1 MSKKISECDN
11 NWTNTP
17 TMFIADKLYVDD
29 FIPMVNKCSTV
40 DEFNT
45 GAKEIIMNRIGSYK
59 SYIDDTCLDPNNDL
73 KLLAISALDNVDVE
87 KILQV
92 VTSCF
97 QQEILLYQLESK
109 VRNIVKELKY
119 CRYNKIVDLIRY

>member
-1 MSKKISECDN
+1 MSKKISECDS

-29 FIPMVNKCSTV
+29 FIPMVNTCSTV

-45 GAKEIIMNRIGSYK
+45 GAKEIIMNKIGSYK

-97 QQEILLYQLESK
+97 QQEILLYQLESR

-119 CRYNKIVDLIRY
+119 CRYNKIVDLIRD

>member
-11 NWTNTP
+11 NLTNTP

-29 FIPMVNKCSTV
+29 FIPMVNTCSTV

-45 GAKEIIMNRIGSYK
+45 GAKEIIMNKIGSYK

-97 QQEILLYQLESK
+97 QQEILLYQLESR

>member
-29 FIPMVNKCSTV
+29 FIPMVNACSTV

-45 GAKEIIMNRIGSYK
+45 GAKEIIMNKIESYK
-59 SYIDDTCLDPNNDL
+59 SYIDDICLDPNNDL

-92 VTSCF
+92 VKSCF

>member
-11 NWTNTP
+11 NWTNIP

-29 FIPMVNKCSTV
+29 FIPMVNTCSTV

-45 GAKEIIMNRIGSYK
+45 GAKEIIMNKIGSYK

-97 QQEILLYQLESK
+97 QQEILLYHLESR
-109 VRNIVKELKY
+109 VRNIVKELKC

>member
-1 MSKKISECDN
+1 MSKKISECDS
-11 NWTNTP
+11 NWTNAP

-29 FIPMVNKCSTV
+29 FIPMVNTCSTV

-45 GAKEIIMNRIGSYK
+45 GAKEIIMNKIESYK
-59 SYIDDTCLDPNNDL
+59 SYIDDICLDPNNDL
-73 KLLAISALDNVDVE
+73 KILAISALDNVDVE

>member
-11 NWTNTP
+11 NWTNTT

-29 FIPMVNKCSTV
+29 FIPMVNTCSTV

-45 GAKEIIMNRIGSYK
+45 GAKEIIMNKIGSFK
-59 SYIDDTCLDPNNDL
+59 SHIDDACLDPNNDL

>member
-45 GAKEIIMNRIGSYK
+45 GAKEIIMNKIGSYK
-59 SYIDDTCLDPNNDL
+59 SYIDDICLESNNDL

-97 QQEILLYQLESK
+97 QQEILLYQLENK

>member
-29 FIPMVNKCSTV
+29 FIPMVNACSTV

-45 GAKEIIMNRIGSYK
+45 VAKEIIMNKIVSYK

>member
-11 NWTNTP
+11 KWTNTP

-29 FIPMVNKCSTV
+29 FISMVNTCSTV

-45 GAKEIIMNRIGSYK
+45 GAKEIIMNKIGSYK
-59 SYIDDTCLDPNNDL
+59 SYIDDICLDPNNDL

-97 QQEILLYQLESK
+97 QQEILLYQLESR

>member
-29 FIPMVNKCSTV
+29 FIPMVNTCSTV

-45 GAKEIIMNRIGSYK
+45 GAKEIIMNKIESYK
-59 SYIDDTCLDPNNDL
+59 SYIDDICLDPNNDL

>member
-29 FIPMVNKCSTV
+29 FIPMVNKCSTI

-45 GAKEIIMNRIGSYK
+45 GAKEIIMNKIGSYK
-59 SYIDDTCLDPNNDL
+59 SYIDDICLDPNNDL

-97 QQEILLYQLESK
+97 QQEILLYQLENR

>member
-29 FIPMVNKCSTV
+29 FIQMVDTCSTV

-45 GAKEIIMNRIGSYK
+45 RAKEIIMNKIGSFK
-59 SYIDDTCLDPNNDL
+59 SPIDDACLDPNNDL

-97 QQEILLYQLESK
+97 QQEILLYQLESR

>member
-11 NWTNTP
+11 NWTNAP

-29 FIPMVNKCSTV
+29 FIPMVNTCSTV

-45 GAKEIIMNRIGSYK
+45 GANEIIMNKIESCK

-109 VRNIVKELKY
+109 VSNIVKELKY
-119 CRYNKIVDLIRY
+119 CRYNKIVDLIKY

>member
-29 FIPMVNKCSTV
+29 FIPMVNTCSTV

-45 GAKEIIMNRIGSYK
+45 GAKEIIMNKIGSCK
-59 SYIDDTCLDPNNDL
+59 SYIDDACLDTNNDM
-73 KLLAISALDNVDVE
+73 KLLAITALDNVDVE

>member
-29 FIPMVNKCSTV
+29 FIPMVNTYSTV

-45 GAKEIIMNRIGSYK
+45 GAKEIIMNKIESYK
-59 SYIDDTCLDPNNDL
+59 SYIDDICLDPNNDL

>member
-45 GAKEIIMNRIGSYK
+45 GAKEIIMNKIGSCK
-59 SYIDDTCLDPNNDL
+59 SYIDDICLDQNNDL
-73 KLLAISALDNVDVE
+73 KLLAITALNNVDVE

-97 QQEILLYQLESK
+97 QQEILLYQLENK

>member
-45 GAKEIIMNRIGSYK
+45 GAKEIIMNKIGSCK
-59 SYIDDTCLDPNNDL
+59 SYIDDICLDPNNDL

-97 QQEILLYQLESK
+97 QQEILLYQLENR

>member
-1 MSKKISECDN
+1 MSKKISEYDS
-11 NWTNTP
+11 NWTNTH

-29 FIPMVNKCSTV
+29 FIPMLNTCSTV

-45 GAKEIIMNRIGSYK
+45 GAKEIIMNKIGSCK
-59 SYIDDTCLDPNNDL
+59 SYVDDICLDPNNDL

>member
-29 FIPMVNKCSTV
+29 FISMVNTCSTV

-45 GAKEIIMNRIGSYK
+45 GAKEIIMNKIGSCK
-59 SYIDDTCLDPNNDL
+59 SYIDDTCLDQNNDL

-97 QQEILLYQLESK
+97 QQEILIYQLESK

>member
-11 NWTNTP
+11 NWTNAT

-29 FIPMVNKCSTV
+29 FIPMVNTCSTV

-45 GAKEIIMNRIGSYK
+45 GANEIIMNKIESCK
-59 SYIDDTCLDPNNDL
+59 SYIDDICLDPNNDL

-109 VRNIVKELKY
+109 VCNIVKELKY

>member
-11 NWTNTP
+11 NWTNAP

-29 FIPMVNKCSTV
+29 FIPMVDTCSTV

-45 GAKEIIMNRIGSYK
+45 GANEIIMNKIGSCK
-59 SYIDDTCLDPNNDL
+59 SYIDDICLDPNNDL

-92 VTSCF
+92 VTSCC

-119 CRYNKIVDLIRY
+119 CRYNNIVDLIRY

>member
-45 GAKEIIMNRIGSYK
+45 GAKEIIMNKIGSYK
-59 SYIDDTCLDPNNDL
+59 SYIDDTYLD
-73 KLLAISALDNVDVE
+73 
-87 KILQV
+87 
-92 VTSCF
+92 
-97 QQEILLYQLESK
+97 
-109 VRNIVKELKY
+109 
-119 CRYNKIVDLIRY
+119 

>member
-11 NWTNTP
+11 NWTNAP

-29 FIPMVNKCSTV
+29 FIPMVNTCSTV
-40 DEFNT
+40 DDFNT
-45 GAKEIIMNRIGSYK
+45 GANEIIMNKIGSYK

-119 CRYNKIVDLIRY
+119 CRSNKILD

>member
-1 MSKKISECDN
+1 MSKKISECDS
-11 NWTNTP
+11 NWTNAP

-29 FIPMVNKCSTV
+29 FIPMVNTCSTV
-40 DEFNT
+40 DEFNN
-45 GAKEIIMNRIGSYK
+45 GANEIIMNKIESYK
-59 SYIDDTCLDPNNDL
+59 SYIDDICLDPNNDL

-119 CRYNKIVDLIRY
+119 CRSNKILD

>member
-45 GAKEIIMNRIGSYK
+45 GANEIIMNKIGSCK
-59 SYIDDTCLDPNNDL
+59 SYIDDIYLDPNNDL

-92 VTSCF
+92 VASCF
-97 QQEILLYQLESK
+97 QQEILLYQLENR

>member
-1 MSKKISECDN
+1 MSKKISECDS

-29 FIPMVNKCSTV
+29 FIPIVNTCSTV

-45 GAKEIIMNRIGSYK
+45 GAKEIIMNTIESYK
-59 SYIDDTCLDPNNDL
+59 SYTDDTCLDPNNDL

>member
-11 NWTNTP
+11 NWTNAP

-29 FIPMVNKCSTV
+29 FIPMVNTCSTV

-45 GAKEIIMNRIGSYK
+45 GANEIIMNKIGSYK
-59 SYIDDTCLDPNNDL
+59 SYIDDICLDPNNDL

-119 CRYNKIVDLIRY
+119 CRYNNIVDLIRY

>member
-29 FIPMVNKCSTV
+29 FIPMVNTCSTV

-45 GAKEIIMNRIGSYK
+45 GAKEIIMNTIESYK
-59 SYIDDTCLDPNNDL
+59 SYVDDICLDPNNDL

-87 KILQV
+87 KILQA

>member
-29 FIPMVNKCSTV
+29 FIPMVNTCSTV

-45 GAKEIIMNRIGSYK
+45 GAKEIIMNKIESCK
-59 SYIDDTCLDPNNDL
+59 SYIDDTCLNPNNDL

-92 VTSCF
+92 ATSCF